1 MNWLFFAIT
10 AQALWAIVNH
20 LDKYLV
26 TRYFKGGVGAVMIF
40 TALVNGMFLPLILVL
55 NPQILSTPLPQA
67 LFATTIGVLYVMMS
81 LFYFYALKDEE
92 ATKISVLW
100 QLTAPITYILGIIF
114 LAETLTSRQAIGAI
128 IVLFGGIVTMI
139 TSEQNKFHI
148 KKYPLLM
155 MIAAVLCLAVSS
167 IMFKVFAVEFD
178 FWSGIFFEIFGA
190 FISGLLLLILIKS
203 YKSEFYEALKDDTK
217 KVLSINIPNELLQ
230 ISGQVLFRQATI
242 LVPVAIVQV
251 TNTLNAVFVFIFAL
265 FINIFLPKIS
275 QEKFTLWDI
284 LQKIIGII
292 TVSIGIILIQ
302 L

>member
-1 MNWLFFAIT
+1 MNWLLFAIT

-26 TRYFKGGVGAVMIF
+26 TKFFKGGVGAVIIF
-40 TALVNGMFLPLILVL
+40 TALINGIFLPLVLIL
-55 NPQILSTPLPQA
+55 NPQVLSTPVPQA
-67 LFATTIGVLYVMMS
+67 LFATLVGVLYVMMS

-114 LAETLTSRQAIGAI
+114 LSEILTSRQAFGAI
-128 IVLFGGIVTMI
+128 IVLMGGIVTMI
-139 TSEQNKFHI
+139 TSDQKKFRI
-148 KKYPLLM
+148 KKYPLLLM
-155 MIAAVLCLAVSS
+155 TAAVFCLAISS
-167 IMFKVFAVEFD
+167 IMFKSFAIEFD

-190 FISGLLLLILIKS
+190 FITGLGMLIFIKS
-203 YKSEFYEALKDDTK
+203 YRNEFKKALKGDTK
-217 KVLSINIPNELLQ
+217 KVLSINIPNELFQ
-230 ISGQVLFRQATI
+230 ITGQVLFRQATI
-242 LVPVAIVQV
+242 LAPVAIVQV
-251 TNTLNAVFVFIFAL
+251 TNTLNSVFVFILAL
-265 FINIFLPKIS
+265 LINIFLPKIS
-275 QEKFTLWDI
+275 QEKFSPWDI